1 MRSAYEYENN
11 AELTHRSQKPA
22 RKSIKSGYL
31 HLLHWQFLIVVIVLY
46 VLAGTWIIYHYGVLS
61 LHYIISIIFMAL
73 TFRILVVPCFH
84 ILKGYMAATTRMILS
99 LVLSMLILTL
109 PVFSWSLWE
118 QGVDQTQ
125 NNAVGQAELD
135 RTSQAKNKAVG
146 KNKTEI
152 KRSPET
158 TLKKNTNFW
167 SQSSPLSH
175 VEFKL
180 IPYARVFD
188 ITDHSRP
195 KLILD
200 SHYATVR
207 MKKGGYRLQFE
218 YGNKRYQLYIH
229 VGDNEKYT
237 LFFDL
242 NRGLYNFYRSN

>member
-1 MRSAYEYENN
+1 
-11 AELTHRSQKPA
+11 
-22 RKSIKSGYL
+22 
-31 HLLHWQFLIVVIVLY
+31 
-46 VLAGTWIIYHYGVLS
+46 
-61 LHYIISIIFMAL
+61 
-73 TFRILVVPCFH
+73 
-84 ILKGYMAATTRMILS
+84 MAATTRMILS

-125 NNAVGQAELD
+125 NNAVGQAEPD

-146 KNKTEI
+146 KTKTEI

-207 MKKGGYRLQFE
+207 MKKGGYKRALSVITLLSGCLFCLVFLNGLPGDALQEGSFLL
-218 YGNKRYQLYIH
+218 RDRIAAQIS
-229 VGDNEKYT
+229 
-237 LFFDL
+237 
-242 NRGLYNFYRSN
+242 RGSY